1 MFSTYAKLPHAD
13 DLIEV
18 IDADDLPF
26 LLMPRTEVLAQS
38 LSHRV
43 VLVALRN
50 HEGRILVTH
59 RTGSTGNIASPTP
72 EGVWGLSASA
82 RVRAGE
88 SRVDAALRVLR
99 KDVGIANAALVP
111 GAGKAPITPAQNPF
125 DLLHV
130 TLFIAE
136 TALSSPIIAE
146 SEKSDSAM
154 FLDKDELQGMAK
166 HFPEMLSDGLLW
178 AVTAGALFTRKRN
191 YVS

>member
-1 MFSTYAKLPHAD
+1 MFSTYAQLPHAD
-13 DLIEV
+13 NLIEV
-18 IDADDLPF
+18 IDANDLPF
-26 LLMPRTEVLAQS
+26 LLMPRTEVLAQN
-38 LSHRV
+38 LPHRV

-50 HEGRILVTH
+50 HEGRILVTQ
-59 RTGSTGNIASPTP
+59 RTSNAGNMASPTP

-82 RVRAGE
+82 RVQAGE

-99 KDVGIANAALVP
+99 KDMGIANAQLVP
-111 GAGKAPITPAQNPF
+111 GTGKAPVVPAQSHF
-125 DLLHV
+125 DLLHI

-136 TALSSPIIAE
+136 MALSSPIIAE

-166 HFPEMLSDGLLW
+166 HFPEMLSSGLLW

>member
-1 MFSTYAKLPHAD
+1 MFSTYAQLPHAD

-18 IDADDLPF
+18 IDANDLPF
-26 LLMPRTEVLAQS
+26 LLMPRAEVLAQS
-38 LSHRV
+38 LPHRV

-50 HEGRILVTH
+50 HEGRILITH
-59 RTGSTGNIASPTP
+59 RSGNSGNVASLTP

-99 KDVGIANAALVP
+99 KDMGIANAQLVP
-111 GAGKAPITPAQNPF
+111 GAGKAPIIPAQSPF
-125 DLLHV
+125 DLLHI

-178 AVTAGALFTRKRN
+178 AVTDGALFTRKRN

>member
-1 MFSTYAKLPHAD
+1 MFSTYAQLPHAD

-18 IDADDLPF
+18 IDANDLPF
-26 LLMPRTEVLAQS
+26 LLMPRAEVLAQG
-38 LSHRV
+38 LPHRV

-50 HEGRILVTH
+50 HEGRILVSQ
-59 RTGSTGNIASPTP
+59 RAGNTDTMPNTVTES
-72 EGVWGLSASA
+72 VWGLSASA

-99 KDVGIANAALVP
+99 TDMGIDNAQLVP
-111 GAGKAPITPAQNPF
+111 GAGKSPAIPAQNPF
-125 DLLHV
+125 DLLHI

-146 SEKSDSAM
+146 SEKSDSIM

-166 HFPEMLSDGLLW
+166 HFPEMLSNGLLW